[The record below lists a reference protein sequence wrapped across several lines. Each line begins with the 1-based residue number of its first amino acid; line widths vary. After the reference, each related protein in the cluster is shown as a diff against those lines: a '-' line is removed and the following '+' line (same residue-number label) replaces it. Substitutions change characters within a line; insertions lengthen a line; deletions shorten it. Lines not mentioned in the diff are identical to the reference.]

1 MTELIQISQDL
12 KEKGIE
18 IILSYIKIDNIKVK
32 KTQEPPLFNYTQEVI
47 NQIRCKYTIDS
58 VKYDEVIRAYRD
70 FYWHFLKIDPT
81 KQRPSS
87 EALIRRILVNKN
99 IPRISNFVD
108 LNNWVSIDTKIP
120 LGAYDFDKLEI
131 PLILRFA
138 RKGEEF
144 IPIGGKNKILK
155 GNEIIMAD
163 SSGLIIHLFPH
174 RDSDITKIT
183 ENTKSALVIACGVP
197 KMTSKLTENSLKK
210 FTRILSQI
218 NENIKCSEI
227 KTIKSF

>member
-1 MTELIQISQDL
+1 MELIQISRDL
-12 KEKGIE
+12 REKGIE
-18 IILSYIKIDNIKVK
+18 IILSYIKIDNINVK
-32 KTQEPPLFNYTQEVI
+32 RMQEPPLINYIQEVI
-47 NQIRCKYTIDS
+47 NNIRCKYTIDS

-87 EALIRRILVNKN
+87 EALIRRILANKN

-120 LGAYDFDKLEI
+120 LGAYDFDKLET
-131 PLILRFA
+131 PLISRFA
-138 RKGEEF
+138 SKGEEF

-174 RDSDITKIT
+174 RDSNITKIT
-183 ENTKSALVIACGVP
+183 QNTKSALVVACGV
-197 KMTSKLTENSLKK
+197 SNINSELTENSLKK
-210 FTRILSQI
+210 FAEILSQI
-218 NENIKCSEI
+218 NPNIQCSKI
-227 KTIKSF
+227 KTITSV

>member
-1 MTELIQISQDL
+1 MEIIQISRDL
-12 KEKGIE
+12 KDKGIE
-18 IILSYIKIDNIKVK
+18 IILSYIKIDNINVK
-32 KTQEPPLFNYTQEVI
+32 RTQEPPLIDYIQEVI
-47 NQIRCKYTIDS
+47 DRIRCKYTIDS

-87 EALIRRILVNKN
+87 EALIRRILANKN
-99 IPRISNFVD
+99 IPKISNFVD

-120 LGAYDFDKLEI
+120 LGAYDFDKLET

-138 RKGEEF
+138 SKGEEF

-155 GNEIIMAD
+155 GNEIIMVD
-163 SSGLIIHLFPH
+163 KSGLIIHLFPH

-183 ENTKSALVIACGVP
+183 QNTKSALVVSCGV
-197 KMTSKLTENSLKK
+197 SNISSELTENSLKK
-210 FTRILSQI
+210 FAEILSQI
-218 NENIKCSEI
+218 NGNIHCSEI
-227 KTIKSF
+227 KTIKSV

>member
-1 MTELIQISQDL
+1 MELIQISRDL
-12 KEKGIE
+12 REKGIE
-18 IILSYIKIDNIKVK
+18 IILSYIKIDNINVK
-32 KTQEPPLFNYTQEVI
+32 RMQEPPLINYIQEVI
-47 NQIRCKYTIDS
+47 NNIRCKYTIDS

-87 EALIRRILVNKN
+87 EALIRRILANKN

-120 LGAYDFDKLEI
+120 LGAYDFDKLET

-138 RKGEEF
+138 SKGEEF

-174 RDSDITKIT
+174 RDSNITKIT
-183 ENTKSALVIACGVP
+183 QNTKSALVVACGV
-197 KMTSKLTENSLKK
+197 SNINSELTENSLKK
-210 FTRILSQI
+210 FAEILSQI
-218 NENIKCSEI
+218 NPNIQCSKI
-227 KTIKSF
+227 KTITSV